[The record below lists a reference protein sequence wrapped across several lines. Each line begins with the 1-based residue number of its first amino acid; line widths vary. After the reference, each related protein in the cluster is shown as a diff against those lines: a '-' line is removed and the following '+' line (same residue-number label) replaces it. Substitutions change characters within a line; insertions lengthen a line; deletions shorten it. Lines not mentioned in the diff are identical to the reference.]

1 MGSIPV
7 QIMSV
12 SLGEVPCKK
21 KTKLQRKCCPIFFL
35 NQEPQSGF
43 QSGFFGRILKTA
55 FSVAEILI
63 FGSGAPHLINFP
75 KNVPRNL

>member
-55 FSVAEILI
+55 FSVAEILFLEAERPI
-63 FGSGAPHLINFP
+63 
-75 KNVPRNL
+75 